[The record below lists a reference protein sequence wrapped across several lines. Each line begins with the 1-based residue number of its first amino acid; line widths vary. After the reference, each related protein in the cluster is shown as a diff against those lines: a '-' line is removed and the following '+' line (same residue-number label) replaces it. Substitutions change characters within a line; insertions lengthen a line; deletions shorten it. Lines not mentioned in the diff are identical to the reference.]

1 MEFEFPN
8 EEGKPYKSS
17 GGEMVES
24 ELGEIPKEWEVSQ
37 LSSLCQIT
45 SSKRIFESEYKKEGV
60 SFYRAGEIKQKKE
73 GVTIKELL
81 YISEDKFLKIS
92 KSFGHPLS
100 GDILLTAVGSLL
112 GDSYLVENETFY
124 FKDGNVIWFRRFVTE
139 GCNLYLYEYLQS
151 ENFRELL
158 AEIKIGSGQSAITI
172 QALNKKRIV
181 NPNDNLFKKYNTV
194 SSSINSEI
202 SQRKKQNS
210 KLYELKDLLLSKLA
224 TIEN

>member
-1 MEFEFPN
+1 
-8 EEGKPYKSS
+8 
-17 GGEMVES
+17 VTQ
-24 ELGEIPKEWEVSQ
+24 V
-37 LSSLCQIT
+37 SSLCQIT

-60 SFYRAGEIKQKKE
+60 PFYRAGEIKQKKE
-73 GVTIKELL
+73 GVIIKELL

-92 KSFGHPLS
+92 KSFGHPLP

-124 FKDGNVIWFRRFVTE
+124 FKDGNVVWFRRFVIE

-151 ENFRELL
+151 ESFRELL
-158 AEIKIGSGQSAITI
+158 DEIKIGSGQSAITI
-172 QALNKKRIV
+172 HSLNEKRIIK
-181 NPNDNLFKKYNTV
+181 PSDMILKAYQKV
-194 SSSINSEI
+194 SSCINNEI
-202 SQRKKQNS
+202 SQCKKQNS